1 MALMKIAHPKTN
13 IRRTFLAKL
22 CFDFMADT
30 VSIELAFC
38 QQVAT
43 EASKIFRNAH
53 FAAKVATVAL
63 MPDSLIVTEIKF

>member
-1 MALMKIAHPKTN
+1 MVLMKIAHPKTN

-22 CFDFMADT
+22 CFDFMVDT

-43 EASKIFRNAH
+43 EASKIFPNPH

>member
-1 MALMKIAHPKTN
+1 MVLMKIAHPKTN

-22 CFDFMADT
+22 CFDFMVDT

-43 EASKIFRNAH
+43 EASKYSETLI
-53 FAAKVATVAL
+53 
-63 MPDSLIVTEIKF
+63 SLQKSRR